1 MSTRTVAIVGRPNV
15 GKSALFNRLA
25 GRRISIV
32 HDQPGVTRDRLV
44 AECKLG
50 SAPFTVVDT
59 GGIGSEVDASFTEQ
73 VRAEADI
80 AMGSA
85 DVIVFMVDGQAGMT
99 PVDEELARML
109 RRSRK
114 PLILA
119 VNKVDHV
126 KHDEMG
132 SDFARLGMDPMIP
145 ISAEHN
151 RGMSDLLA
159 AIAERLPSSGEGED
173 APVTAPP
180 VSIAV
185 VGRPNVGKSSLLNA
199 ILQDPRAIVSA
210 ISGTTRDAVDIPYT
224 RRGQAY
230 VLIDTAGIRPRGKQD
245 SSVEVFSVMR
255 SERSIRR
262 ADLCVL
268 VLDVTAGF
276 TAQDKK
282 IAGLIQKANKP
293 CVIVANKSDLLEP
306 GPLSETLDTLRTEL
320 FFLDYA
326 PLILLSAKT
335 RHHVPRLF
343 RAIDDVAAAA
353 RERIGTGPLNRM
365 LKALMAQQP
374 PPAARG
380 GRRLKILYG
389 TQAEARRTG
398 AIQPPTFVFFVN
410 DGGLITP
417 TYQRFIEAQIREIS
431 PFTGSP
437 LLLELRGREKR
448 RRD

>member
-1 MSTRTVAIVGRPNV
+1 MSRTVAIVGRPNV

-44 AECKLG
+44 AECRLG
-50 SAPFTVVDT
+50 DAPFMVVDT
-59 GGIGSEVDASFTEQ
+59 GGIGSEVDASFTEK

-80 AMGSA
+80 AIGTA
-85 DVIVFMVDGQAGMT
+85 DVIVFVVDGQAGLT
-99 PVDEELARML
+99 PVDAELADML

-126 KHDEMG
+126 KHDDFD
-132 SDFARLGMDPMIP
+132 SDFQKLGLDPMIP
-145 ISAEHN
+145 ISAEHA
-151 RGMSDLLA
+151 RGMNDLLA
-159 AIAERLPSSGEGED
+159 AIEARLPSAADEAEKAD
-173 APVTAPP
+173 DKPVA
-180 VSIAV
+180 IAV

-199 ILQDPRAIVSA
+199 ILQDPRAIVSP

-224 RRGQAY
+224 RRDQSY

-282 IAGLIQKANKP
+282 IAGLIQQAQKP
-293 CVIVANKSDLLEP
+293 CVLVANKSDLLEP
-306 GPLSETLDTLRTEL
+306 GPLRDTLDELRTEL

-365 LKALMAQQP
+365 LKEAVAQQP

-389 TQAEARRTG
+389 TQADARRTG
-398 AIQPPTFVFFVN
+398 AIQPPTIVLFVN
-410 DGGLITP
+410 EGELLTQ
-417 TYQRFIEAQIREIS
+417 TYRRFLEARIREIS

-448 RRD
+448 RAK